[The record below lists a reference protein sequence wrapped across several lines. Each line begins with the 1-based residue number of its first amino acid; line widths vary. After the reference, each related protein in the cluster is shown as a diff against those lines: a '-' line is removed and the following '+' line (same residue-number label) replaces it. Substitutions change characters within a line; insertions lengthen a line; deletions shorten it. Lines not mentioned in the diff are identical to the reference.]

1 MSMAGSSQDLN
12 RQGKSENL
20 EKNVSDEN
28 VLKNQQRNT
37 PIFWMTYHALLKN
50 VD

>member
-20 EKNVSDEN
+20 EKNVSDEHESN
-28 VLKNQQRNT
+28 L
-37 PIFWMTYHALLKN
+37 
-50 VD
+50 